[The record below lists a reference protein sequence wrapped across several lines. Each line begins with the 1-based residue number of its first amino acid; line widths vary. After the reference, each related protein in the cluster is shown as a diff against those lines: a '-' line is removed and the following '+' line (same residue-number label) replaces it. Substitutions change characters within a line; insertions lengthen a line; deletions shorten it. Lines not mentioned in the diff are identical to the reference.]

1 MAKIDIS
8 SLINSRYQSFT
19 TTERKVADYIIET
32 MKEVIYMSI
41 TDLAEACHVGES
53 SIFRFCKTLDLRGY
67 QEFKIALAHSTSLK
81 DEMPQLSNKVTM
93 DDSID
98 ELSQKIL
105 TSNVNALTETHNL
118 INEIGR
124 AHV

>member
-1 MAKIDIS
+1 
-8 SLINSRYQSFT
+8 
-19 TTERKVADYIIET
+19 
-32 MKEVIYMSI
+32 MKEVIYTTLFLS
-41 TDLAEACHVGES
+41 AEACHVGES
-53 SIFRFCKTLDLRGY
+53 SIFRFCNTRDLPGY

-118 INEIGR
+118 INEKDVSLAVDMIIEANRVQFFGVGASLR
-124 AHV
+124 SEEH